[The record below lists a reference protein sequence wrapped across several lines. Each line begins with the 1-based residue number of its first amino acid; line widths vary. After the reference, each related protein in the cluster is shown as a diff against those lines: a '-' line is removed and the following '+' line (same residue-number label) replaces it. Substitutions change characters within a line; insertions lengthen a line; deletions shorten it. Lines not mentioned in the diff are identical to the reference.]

1 MSLKEIN
8 IIDPGYEKLFGE
20 RLNELKKGKGS
31 IVCVSGETG
40 FGKTHLLNYFRLL
53 VDTGSKPSPTS
64 VSVQCDAP
72 IGTFKIGNLQPM
84 LPFSRAIEK
93 ILARTKEEKSAEK
106 KFAKSIGMTILAT
119 LPIAGEVFYA
129 VKELSR
135 DWRQYKKDKSSLSF
149 GKINTVTGEYYDSI
163 VAFAENLPVIIL
175 IDDIHWSDIQSVE
188 LLSLFAQNIKTIPLM
203 IVVSYRN
210 SILQSHASPFNN
222 FLSQSKSLKSSVFFI
237 DLNGFS
243 KEQTSNYIKSSLKH
257 YKTNV
262 QFEEWLYAQTDGIP
276 GSLHEF
282 MRYFENKSP
291 FDSHGNL
298 KSDFFTDSNI
308 PTSVQTAFSQSV
320 SNLSEEE
327 TNVISICSMEGREF
341 TAYIVSQLLNTD
353 ILTAIK
359 KLRSLQNKT
368 GIIRSIG
375 TQMRYGIK
383 TTTYEFSQAYY
394 HNLFEKS
401 LEYEEYVALHS
412 QIASILRQRY
422 EEAETEVIKQE
433 IAPYL
438 AAHSAES
445 GDKETAKSMLL
456 IAAQSAQK
464 FGSAGIIQEYYDN
477 FTSIETVGTGE
488 ENSNPEEDV
497 LKELLRKSQFQ
508 NQDLSLDEQ
517 SANDVYGLQNSEQ
530 QDFLAVRKTIVD
542 YYHKGNYSAAADLA
556 ISYIESDSESL
567 TVSDKS
573 QLYALIIK
581 SCIETGELE
590 KAENYSDIALNLLE
604 KQPDIVGESF
614 IYNVC
619 SILYSVK
626 KQNDKAMTYLSE
638 ASQKALSLPPELRLL
653 TLSNIALLME
663 KNKSGNAGK
672 YYDAARKVS
681 SALNFQEFAS
691 DVFK

>member
-1 MSLKEIN
+1 MKLNEIN
-8 IIDPGYEKLFGE
+8 IIEPGYEKLFGE
-20 RLNELKKGKGS
+20 CLNELRKGNGS
-31 IVCVSGETG
+31 IICVSGETG
-40 FGKTHLLNYFRLL
+40 FGKTHLLNYFQEL
-53 VDTGSKPSPTS
+53 VVAGPKPVPTA

-93 ILARTKEEKSAEK
+93 ILSKTREEKSAEK

-129 VKELSR
+129 VKELSK

-163 VAFAENLPVIIL
+163 VSFAENVPIVIF
-175 IDDIHWSDIQSVE
+175 IDDIHWCDIQSVE
-188 LLSLFAQNIKTIPLM
+188 LLSLFAQNITKIPLV
-203 IVVSYRN
+203 IVVTFRK

-222 FLSQSKSLKSSVFFI
+222 FLSQSKSLKNSVYNI
-237 DLNGFS
+237 DITGFS
-243 KEQTSNYIKSSLKH
+243 KEQINNYIKSTFKN
-257 YKTNV
+257 YKVNQ
-262 QFEEWLYAQTDGIP
+262 QFEEWIYAQTDGIP

-282 MRYFENKSP
+282 IKYFENKSP
-291 FDSHGNL
+291 FDTHGNL

-308 PTSVQTAFSQSV
+308 PTTVQTAFSQSV
-320 SNLSEEE
+320 KNLTDEE

-341 TAYIVSQLLNTD
+341 TAYIISQLLNTD

-359 KLRSLQNKT
+359 KLRSLQNRT

-383 TTTYEFSQAYY
+383 TTTYEFTQAYY

-401 LEYEEYVALHS
+401 LEYEEYIALHS

-422 EEAETEVIKQE
+422 EEAESEILKQE

-464 FGSAGIIQEYYDN
+464 FGNAGIIQEYYDN
-477 FTSIETVGTGE
+477 YTSIEMPETDDSGT
-488 ENSNPEEDV
+488 NPEENV
-497 LKELLRKSQFQ
+497 LKELLRKSQMINQEQ
-508 NQDLSLDEQ
+508 NLVEQ
-517 SANDVYGLQNSEQ
+517 SNNEISEKTKNDTE
-530 QDFLAVRKTIVD
+530 DFLAVRKTIVD
-542 YYHKGNYSAAADLA
+542 YYHKENYKSATDLA
-556 ISYIESDSESL
+556 ISYLESHSNGL

-573 QLYALIIK
+573 QLYAMIIK
-581 SCIETGELE
+581 SYIESGELE
-590 KAENYSDIALNLLE
+590 NAEKYCNIALDMLE
-604 KQPDIVGESF
+604 KNPDIVGESF
-614 IYNVC
+614 VYNVC
-619 SILYSVK
+619 SILFSIK
-626 KQNDKAMTYLSE
+626 KQNDKAMAFLSD

-653 TLSNIALLME
+653 TLSNIAILMD
-663 KNKSGNAGK
+663 KNKSGNANK